1 MSLAHREGDLL
12 RLYRPLAMSAL
23 LVVAIL
29 GATSGASAAPRADKS
44 STNGYDI
51 GWPQCSA
58 AYPLYP
64 AFGIVGVNRGI
75 VFSPNPCLSSEIAWA
90 GGATAQLYA
99 NTGNPGPALST
110 HWPDG
115 QLSPAAC
122 NPSQSTALTDR
133 DTFACAYD
141 YGYNA
146 AADSYNDAVQAFA
159 SLGLTTSTPAA
170 SAWWFDVETSNS
182 WRGAVDLNVATLQG
196 AAFYLSSVGVP
207 NSNIGFYST
216 QYQWNVIT
224 GGNTSFGAF
233 KSWVAG
239 AGSTGEA
246 GGKCFGTGF
255 TGGGV
260 ALAQYPLRGF
270 DADLRCN

>member
-1 MSLAHREGDLL
+1 M
-12 RLYRPLAMSAL
+12 RLFRTLTVSAL
-23 LVVAIL
+23 LVVAML
-29 GATSGASAAPRADKS
+29 GATSVASAASRADADKT

-58 AYPLYP
+58 AYPVHP
-64 AFGIVGVNRGI
+64 AFAIVGVNRGV

-122 NPSQSTALTDR
+122 NPSQTTALADR

-146 AADSYNDAVQAFA
+146 AADSYNDAVQAFTA
-159 SLGLTTSTPAA
+159 LGLPPTTPAT

-182 WRGAVDLNVATLQG
+182 WRSAVDLNVATLQG
-196 AAFYLSSVGVP
+196 AAYYLSSVGVP

-216 QYQWNVIT
+216 QYQWDVIT
-224 GGNTSFGAF
+224 GGNTTSFGTY

-239 AGSTGEA
+239 ASSAREA
-246 GGKCFGTGF
+246 GGKCVGAGF

>member
-1 MSLAHREGDLL
+1 L
-12 RLYRPLAMSAL
+12 RLFRPLTVSAL
-23 LVVAIL
+23 LVVAML
-29 GATSGASAAPRADKS
+29 GATSVASAASRADADKT

-58 AYPLYP
+58 AYPVHP
-64 AFGIVGVNRGI
+64 AFAIVGVNRGV

-122 NPSQSTALTDR
+122 NPSQTTALADR

-146 AADSYNDAVQAFA
+146 AADSYNDAVQAFTAARSRPVRARRSTGTA
-159 SLGLTTSTPAA
+159 SCVLPRRQ
-170 SAWWFDVETSNS
+170 S
-182 WRGAVDLNVATLQG
+182 WRGQPDG
-196 AAFYLSSVGVP
+196 KP
-207 NSNIGFYST
+207 
-216 QYQWNVIT
+216 
-224 GGNTSFGAF
+224 
-233 KSWVAG
+233 
-239 AGSTGEA
+239 GSG
-246 GGKCFGTGF
+246 
-255 TGGGV
+255 
-260 ALAQYPLRGF
+260 
-270 DADLRCN
+270 